1 VRREDLKIGDEV
13 EVIRLVERNYGNF
26 YSIGA
31 RGIVVFI
38 EDVKCLIKFTSGKF
52 NPECNSTWWVG
63 YDEIELVEN
72 IKPTLKRGF
81 DFISLQEW
89 NKSIPQDVDFEQWA
103 LLYQDIKLPKRA
115 TRRSAGYDVFSPF
128 TFTLEPNEVIL
139 IPTGIKAY
147 MLDDEVMY
155 GYPRSS
161 KGFKFAMRL
170 MNTICIGD
178 SDYYNNENN
187 EGHYFIKIRN
197 EGDKSMTIEK
207 GEGFAQFIFSKYLL
221 ADGDSF
227 DEGNDR
233 IGGIGST
240 D

>member
-1 VRREDLKIGDEV
+1 MRREDLKIGDEV
-13 EVIRLVERNYGNF
+13 EVVRLDERNYGNF

-31 RGIVVFI
+31 RGIVKKLYDSNNCFVN
-38 EDVKCLIKFTSGKF
+38 FTSGEF
-52 NPECNSTWWVG
+52 NQNCEGWCVG
-63 YDEIELVEN
+63 YDEIELIEN

-81 DFISLQEW
+81 NKISLEQW
-89 NKSIPQDVDFEQWA
+89 NKAIPQDVDSKQWME
-103 LLYQDIKLPKRA
+103 LYDCIHLPKRA
-115 TRRSAGYDVFSPF
+115 TKRSAGYDVFSPF
-128 TFTLEPNEVIL
+128 TFTLEPNEVVL

-147 MLDDEVMY
+147 MLEDEVMY

-170 MNTICIGD
+170 MNTVAVGD
-178 SDYYNNENN
+178 SDYFENEKN

-207 GEGFAQFIFSKYLL
+207 GESFAQFIFGKYLL
-221 ADGDSF
+221 ADGDLF